1 MFVKGYGI
9 LSFAKNMSKNIGKD
23 ISKSLNGKY
32 SPGMLT
38 MREKLLH
45 HAKQSATDVFKTPSK
60 REMLIK
66 LRRFKKIHN
75 KIIQKQLKMSRI
87 KKYLKKDIYLQ
98 NKDKKLLM
106 N

>member
-60 REMLIK
+60 REIQKTSEGTGDLIGNK
-66 LRRFKKIHN
+66 NAN
-75 KIIQKQLKMSRI
+75 KITEV
-87 KKYLKKDIYLQ
+87 
-98 NKDKKLLM
+98 
-106 N
+106 